1 MRDRKRERLVLVAVA
16 DNVLTAELLRDQLR
30 EAGVP
35 STMRNREGGAVIVGG
50 LGGTFEISVLEGD
63 ADLASAVIG
72 GGSPPDALPP
82 PTLPGPRPRPK
93 RRRWWR

>member
-72 GGSPPDALPP
+72 GDRPPDALPS